1 MNRIVFIL
9 IALATSTAA
18 IAWPQ
23 ETVDKRVLTALVG
36 NEEAIYLR
44 GEAVLVDG
52 AAEVTLPAWFESFTK
67 ADRRSIQLTCKDQ
80 WSPLWASAISSGK
93 FTVRTTSAGVQTQTF
108 WWEIKAECAAPMNQR
123 PH

>member
-93 FTVRTTSAGVQTQTF
+93 FTTARPPRAYRPRRSGGRSRPSA
-108 WWEIKAECAAPMNQR
+108 R
-123 PH
+123 RR